1 MISFE
6 FYDVLSPKKGS
17 PKIKYTALG
26 QAVAT
31 QEYANGSC
39 VLPLFSEEYKFDY
52 LTKSQ
57 NILEPTLVTIVFF
70 FIV

>member
-1 MISFE
+1 MMFS
-6 FYDVLSPKKGS
+6 VPKKGA
-17 PKIKYTALG
+17 PKIKYTASG

-39 VLPLFSEEYKFDY
+39 VLLPLFSEEYKFDY
-52 LTKSQ
+52 FTKRQ